1 MAKVI
6 WNKGTIAPPESG
18 DYYVIMEAIQN
29 SDPLPS
35 GETLI
40 RKGDIEVTTD
50 WYDSSREAF
59 DSLGVAKM
67 QNAVDDST
75 YSNGTA
81 ISAGNASVSYGKSKD
96 SRDEDD
102 GNGEGQ
108 KPQYVENNIYID
120 GKKAARAITP
130 YVSKELEWEGK

>member
-59 DSLGVAKM
+59 DSLGVENPIWRVLAWANILLPPIPEGIQDQVRWYFGKE
-67 QNAVDDST
+67 VKH
-75 YSNGTA
+75 NG
-81 ISAGNASVSYGKSKD
+81 
-96 SRDEDD
+96 
-102 GNGEGQ
+102 
-108 KPQYVENNIYID
+108 
-120 GKKAARAITP
+120 
-130 YVSKELEWEGK
+130 